1 MSADLIKLSQVVR
14 KQGAFELRVPSWR
27 VGPGEV
33 VGLVGPNGAGK
44 TTLLRLVAGL
54 DSPTGGEI
62 AVVGLDPVR
71 EHTRVRSQC
80 AFMWDDQPV
89 FKAPIGRML
98 HLLSG
103 YYPSWDSALVETL
116 LERFDLSPQ
125 ATPGQLSRGQG
136 TRLRLLIALAWRP
149 RVLLLDEPAAGLDL
163 SGRQA
168 LLESV
173 IEVAGSGDRSVVIS
187 SHQLADVER
196 ICDRLLVLNKGQV
209 VQEGPTDTLVATER
223 TLEEAMVAWGAA

>member
-1 MSADLIKLSQVVR
+1 M
-14 KQGAFELRVPSWR
+14 
-27 VGPGEV
+27 
-33 VGLVGPNGAGK
+33 
-44 TTLLRLVAGL
+44 
-54 DSPTGGEI
+54 
-62 AVVGLDPVR
+62 
-71 EHTRVRSQC
+71 
-80 AFMWDDQPV
+80 
-89 FKAPIGRML
+89 
-98 HLLSG
+98 
-103 YYPSWDSALVETL
+103 
-116 LERFDLSPQ
+116 
-125 ATPGQLSRGQG
+125 
-136 TRLRLLIALAWRP
+136 LIALAWRP

>member
-1 MSADLIKLSQVVR
+1 MTADLLNMSQVAR
-14 KQGAFELRVPSWR
+14 TRGDFELTVPQWR

-54 DSPTGGEI
+54 DAPKSGEI
-62 AVVGLDPVR
+62 AVVGLDPVSD
-71 EHTRVRSQC
+71 HTKMRSQC

-89 FKAPIGRML
+89 FNVPIGRML

-103 YYPSWDSALVETL
+103 YYPTWDADLVEQL
-116 LERFDLSPQ
+116 LERFDLRPQ
-125 ATPGQLSRGQG
+125 ALPGQLSRGQG

-149 RVLLLDEPAAGLDL
+149 RLLLLDEPASGLDL

-173 IEVAGSGDRSVVIS
+173 IEVAGSGDRSVIIS

-196 ICDRLLVLNKGQV
+196 ICDRLLVLSRGQV
-209 VQEGPTDTLVATER
+209 VQDGPTDALVASGR

>member
-1 MSADLIKLSQVVR
+1 MTAELLNLKQVVKDR
-14 KQGAFELRVPSWR
+14 GAFQLSVPQWQ

-44 TTLLRLVAGL
+44 TTLLRLLAGL
-54 DSPTGGEI
+54 DRPTSGEI
-62 AVVGLDPVR
+62 AILGLDPVT
-71 EHTRVRSQC
+71 EHTKVRSQC

-89 FKAPIGRML
+89 FNVPIGRML

-103 YYPSWDSALVETL
+103 YYPTWDAGLVDQL
-116 LERFDLSPQ
+116 LERFDLNPQ
-125 ATPGQLSRGQG
+125 VSPGQLSRGQG
-136 TRLRLLIALAWRP
+136 TRLRLLMALAWRP
-149 RVLLLDEPAAGLDL
+149 RLLLLDEPASGLDL

-173 IEVAGSGDRSVVIS
+173 IEVAGAGDRSVIIS

-196 ICDRLLVLNKGQV
+196 ICDRLLVVNQGQI
-209 VQEGPTDTLVATER
+209 VQEGPTDALVDSGR

>member
-1 MSADLIKLSQVVR
+1 MTADLLNMSQMVR
-14 KQGAFELRVPSWR
+14 TRGDFELTVPQWR

-44 TTLLRLVAGL
+44 TTLLRMVAGL
-54 DSPTGGEI
+54 DAPESGEI
-62 AVVGLDPVR
+62 AVVGLDPVSD
-71 EHTRVRSQC
+71 HAKVRSQC

-89 FKAPIGRML
+89 FNVPIGRML

-103 YYPSWDSALVETL
+103 YYPTWDADLVEQL
-116 LERFDLSPQ
+116 LERFDLRPQ
-125 ATPGQLSRGQG
+125 ALPGQLSRGQG

-149 RVLLLDEPAAGLDL
+149 RLLLLDEPASGLDL

-173 IEVAGSGDRSVVIS
+173 IEVAGSGDRSVIIS

-196 ICDRLLVLNKGQV
+196 ICDRLLVLSRGQV
-209 VQEGPTDTLVATER
+209 VQDGSTDALVASGR